1 MASITSTGIGSGLN
15 VTELVSQLVAAERAP
30 TDSRLSAIETSTKA
44 QISAFGSIKA
54 ALSGVESA
62 LKKLDGDAGM
72 PGRKTSVGAD
82 AGFTASA
89 GSSAALGTYS
99 VVVEQLATAH
109 KLQSA
114 AAAKDAQ
121 IGNGTLTL
129 QVGDGET
136 FDVTIESGK
145 GTLADIRDAIN
156 AQAAGK
162 GVSATLVRG
171 DGGDVLVLSSA
182 TVGSQGAISISASG
196 GNGGLSALATSG
208 GSMTVATAA
217 QDAVVSV
224 DGISRSVSSNR
235 VTDLIDGV
243 TIDLTKAKPGEAFS
257 LEVSSDPST
266 LKASVLG
273 FISAYNTALSALR
286 TQSAAGGEGKAAG
299 PLSGDA
305 APRAIM
311 QSLRN
316 AIGGSYA
323 ELSALGLK
331 TAVDGS
337 LSLDGSKFD
346 AAMAANP
353 GAVKGLL
360 GENAEFGKN
369 VRDML
374 HNFVGDQGLLSDRSK
389 GLDSRIKSLTQQRT
403 ALDARMERL
412 EASYRRQFTALD
424 AMMAQMQSTS
434 SYISQQLSSLSSLN
448 SR

>member
-1 MASITSTGIGSGLN
+1 MAGITSAGIGSGLN
-15 VTELVSQLVAAERAP
+15 VTELVSGLVAAERAP
-30 TDSRLSAIETSTKA
+30 TDKRLSAIESSTKA
-44 QISAFGSIKA
+44 QISAFGAIKA
-54 ALSGVESA
+54 SLAGVESA
-62 LKKLDGDAGM
+62 LKKLDGAGGL
-72 PGRKTSVGAD
+72 PGRKATVDAD

-89 GSSAALGTYS
+89 GSSAALGSYS

-114 AAAKDAQ
+114 AAASTTQ

-136 FDVTIESGK
+136 FDINIEAGK

-156 AQAAGK
+156 AQGAGK

-171 DGGDVLVLSSA
+171 DAGDVLVLNSA
-182 TVGSQGAISISASG
+182 TVGSKGALTITASG

-217 QDAVVSV
+217 QDAVVTV
-224 DGISRSVSSNR
+224 DGITRSVSGNSA
-235 VTDLIDGV
+235 DDIIDGV
-243 TIDLTKAKPGEAFS
+243 TLNLTKAKPGEAFT
-257 LEVSSDPST
+257 LEVGNDPST
-266 LKASVLG
+266 LKASMLG
-273 FISAYNTALSALR
+273 FISAYNTALGALR
-286 TQSAAGGEGKAAG
+286 TQSAAGGEGKVAG
-299 PLSGDA
+299 ALSGDA

-316 AIGGSYA
+316 AVGGSYA
-323 ELSALGLK
+323 ELHALGLK

-337 LSLDGSKFD
+337 LSLDGVKFD

-353 GAVKGLL
+353 GAVKNLL
-360 GENAEFGKN
+360 GEEAGFGKN

-374 HNFVGDQGLLSDRSK
+374 HNYLGDQGMLADRNK
-389 GLDSRIKSLTQQRT
+389 GLESRMKSVTQQRT
-403 ALDARMERL
+403 NLDARMERI
-412 EASYRRQFTALD
+412 EAAYRRQFTALD
-424 AMMAQMQSTS
+424 AMMAQMQTTS
-434 SYISQQLSSLSSLN
+434 SYISQQLSSLN